1 MKNKTKVSLV
11 LISLMAL
18 GGCNKNISSSSS
30 VNTKTSYTS
39 SEVINETS
47 SSSVES
53 STSANEESSL
63 SSEVS
68 SSIENSSSEA
78 PSSSSESSSSS
89 SSDSSSAL
97 ESSSSSSSSSSSGA
111 SSVTPTNPTITVESD
126 LRININEHINYLTL
140 VSAVDTIDGNIT
152 HLVTVEL
159 PNNVEMI
166 NGDLYF
172 QEVGIYTIT
181 FHVTN
186 SSSLS
191 SSASINIE
199 VYRIEDK
206 DFTGPTILGAKNIR
220 VKPNVLAYPLEGITA
235 IDDID
240 GDVTSSLTATHQ
252 TDGDATNGISFID
265 EGEYEVIIKAKDSS
279 NNYSQV
285 TITIEVN
292 SEDVP
297 TFVDITE
304 ALVKEY
310 NCNVGDSDEVP
321 FTGAKSKIITVKH
334 DSQNTKYAN
343 AKFVFTPTEDLNNKK
358 LSFYFKMGDNVTGNK
373 MGFYLMRDGNK
384 LVSDTILNSATT
396 STGYSVIDQGNGWY
410 QVNIAI
416 NKKWPSL
423 DSYIVDS
430 IRISFANTDVT
441 KTATVYIA
449 NVLLDDY
456 KEGDDL
462 GGSGNEGGGTI
473 NPTPTSDLSDA
484 IIPYTDYTTVSTDS
498 TVSHD
503 GVQSTKIQGVPT
515 STYQYTQGRYNFDS
529 TISSDNLKISFFVK
543 LDGTNIYRNRIV
555 VRVCTTNND
564 QVEPKIY
571 LDGSSS
577 NPDGV
582 TVSPSDSNGWYQ
594 VTIDCNT
601 LSFESKTIPS
611 GSTIKYIRFGVEASD
626 RDTDKTIEP
635 IFWIDELSYTYETT
649 GSDTPVDPDTPVT
662 PEPGTPEVTGN
673 DVSDEIKVGDNAS
686 CSIDTTVSHDGVQSM
701 KVTGKSYTEQ
711 GSSAY
716 AALAFYYLSDTISCD
731 NFVYSF
737 YVKLD
742 GTNIY
747 KNRLNLRVETNTGI
761 RYEPQV
767 LLDSSSQS
775 SGITVVPAD
784 SNGWYHVTVDCRNVS
799 SIAGETVKYIR
810 FSVDPADKN
819 DNKVIEPVIWI
830 DELIISGGEA

>member
-18 GGCNKNISSSSS
+18 CGCNKNISSSSS

-47 SSSVES
+47 SSSIES
-53 STSANEESSL
+53 STSANEESS
-63 SSEVS
+63 SSD
-68 SSIENSSSEA
+68 
-78 PSSSSESSSSS
+78 SSSESSTNSSS
-89 SSDSSSAL
+89 
-97 ESSSSSSSSSSSGA
+97 ETSSSSSSNSSGS
-111 SSVTPTNPTITVESD
+111 SSVTPTNPTIIVESD
-126 LRININEHINYLTL
+126 LRININEHVNYLTL

-172 QEVGIYTIT
+172 QDVGIYTIT

-186 SSSLS
+186 SSNLS

-240 GDVTSSLTATHQ
+240 GDVTTSLTATYQ
-252 TDGDATNGISFID
+252 IDGDATNGISFID
-265 EGEYEVIIKAKDSS
+265 EGEYEITIKAKDSS
-279 NNYSQV
+279 DNYSQV

-310 NCNVGDSDEVP
+310 NCNVGDSNEVP

-384 LVSDTILNSATT
+384 LVSDTISNSATI
-396 STGYSVIDQGNGWY
+396 STGYSVIDQGDGWY

-416 NKKWPSL
+416 NQKWPSL
-423 DSYIVDS
+423 DSYMVDS

-462 GGSGNEGGGTI
+462 GGSGNEGGGGTI
-473 NPTPTSDLSDA
+473 DPTPTPSSDLSDN
-484 IIPYTDYTTVSTDS
+484 IIPYTDYTTVTKDT

-503 GVQSTKIQGVPT
+503 GVQSTKIKGVPT

-529 TISSDNLKISFFVK
+529 SISSDNLKISFFVK
-543 LDGTNIYRNRIV
+543 LDGNNIYRNRIT

-582 TVSPSDSNGWYQ
+582 TVTSADSNGWYQ

-601 LSFESKTIPS
+601 LSYESKTIPS
-611 GSTIKYIRFGVEASD
+611 GSIVKYIRFGVEASD
-626 RDTDKTIEP
+626 RDSDKTIEP
-635 IFWIDELSYTYETT
+635 IFWIDELTYTYETN
-649 GSDTPVDPDTPVT
+649 GSTTPVVPDTPVT
-662 PEPGTPEVTGN
+662 PEPGTPEVTGD
-673 DVSDEIKVGDNAS
+673 DVSDEIKVSENAS

-716 AALAFYYLSDTISCD
+716 AALAFYYPSETISCD
-731 NFVYSF
+731 TFKYSF

-747 KNRLNLRVETNTGI
+747 KNRLNLRVETATGI

-767 LLDSSSQS
+767 LLDSSSQP

-784 SNGWYHVTVDCRNVS
+784 ANGWYHVTVDCSGVA

-830 DELIISGGEA
+830 DELVILGGAA